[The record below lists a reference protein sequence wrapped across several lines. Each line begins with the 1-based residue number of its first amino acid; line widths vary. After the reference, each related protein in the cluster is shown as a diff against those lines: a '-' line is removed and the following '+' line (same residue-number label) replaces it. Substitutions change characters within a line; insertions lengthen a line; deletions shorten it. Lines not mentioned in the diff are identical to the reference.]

1 MLNISG
7 KSYLYTNQYCYK
19 FEILSLFIS
28 CLMRIKSYNIFND
41 KQKYVNIYL

>member
-19 FEILSLFIS
+19 FEISLFIS